1 MGADMAKIGDVDLQ
15 GTVGMTDDA
24 VDRVEQLRQRLADIA
39 DDDAMTLGRVEWQ
52 ARSLAQRHGN
62 NVEAR
67 ALHVAILARLGRRD
81 DGIEALNATLP
92 LLPWVATP
100 LTPLRLAGSALGFG
114 RAEQAVAIVRRVMTR
129 WTVPPA
135 DAMHLLALIPLVAG
149 DVALLREVADRA
161 LKQNAFSDP
170 VFVHAIL
177 RQAELLD
184 RLADHQ
190 RIVLAGVAGDLCEV
204 RMAYDP
210 PDSDEPRAIVLDY
223 RLASDPALR
232 PPTVVSLATAPL
244 SPRLVE
250 RFARVPA
257 LADMPQNEG

>member
-1 MGADMAKIGDVDLQ
+1 
-15 GTVGMTDDA
+15 MTDDA
-24 VDRVEQLRQRLADIA
+24 ADRVEQLRQRFAALADN
-39 DDDAMTLGRVEWQ
+39 DATTLGQVEWQ
-52 ARSLAQRHGN
+52 ARRLAQRYGN

-81 DGIEALNATLP
+81 DGIEALHAALP

-100 LTPLRLAGSALGFG
+100 LTALQLAGAALGFG
-114 RAEQAVAIVRRVMTR
+114 RAGQAAAIVRRVMTR

-135 DAMHLLALIPLVAG
+135 DAMRLLALVPLVAG

-177 RQAELLD
+177 RQADLLD

-190 RIVLAGVAGDLCEV
+190 RIVLAGVADDLCEV
-204 RMAYDP
+204 RLSYDP
-210 PDSDEPRAIVLDY
+210 PDSDAPEAVVLDY
-223 RLASDPALR
+223 RLAVDPASR
-232 PPTVVSLATAPL
+232 SPTVVALTQAPL

-250 RFARVPA
+250 RFGQVAA
-257 LADMPQNEG
+257 LAHLPQNQG